1 MYRDRT
7 ELYPTCNMSAQKAL
21 QQSVQRLHAGGLFS
35 SIMGGL
41 GSCAF
46 LTLPYLALPSV
57 SSVSMLVGNASP
69 RLEAKTIQ
77 LTLAGGA
84 ARQEQ
89 FLLKPF

>member
-35 SIMGGL
+35 SIMGGV

-46 LTLPYLALPSV
+46 LTLPSA